1 VPFRVGTATWRRTLT
16 ACLSAALLIGVWALA
31 TTFSP
36 SRTLPPPWDVAAA
49 LADEIAS
56 GRLPWNL
63 FCTLSRVVAA
73 FVLAMSLGSAIGIA
87 MGRSRAVNDALDLW
101 LVVLLNL
108 PALVII
114 IMAYMWF
121 GLTEAAAIGAVALN
135 KLPNVVVTLREGAR
149 ALDPDLD
156 QMARAFRL
164 NWRKRT
170 AHVVLPQLT
179 PYFAASARSG
189 LALVWKIV
197 LVVELLGR
205 SNGIGFQLN
214 MFFQLF
220 DMASILAYAFS
231 FVAVMLAA
239 EMLILQPFERRA
251 NRWRVRT
258 A

>member
-1 VPFRVGTATWRRTLT
+1 MTAG
-16 ACLSAALLIGVWALA
+16 LSAVILIGVWGLVAA
-31 TTFSP
+31 ISP
-36 SRTLPPPWDVAAA
+36 SRTLPAPWEVATA
-49 LADEIAS
+49 LGDEITS
-56 GRLPWNL
+56 GRLPWHL
-63 FCTLSRVVAA
+63 FCTLSRVSAA
-73 FVLAMSLGSAIGIA
+73 FLLAMSLGSAIGIA
-87 MGRSRAVNDALDLW
+87 MGRHRAVNEALDLW

-164 NWRKRT
+164 SWRKRM

-220 DMASILAYAFS
+220 DMASILAYAIS